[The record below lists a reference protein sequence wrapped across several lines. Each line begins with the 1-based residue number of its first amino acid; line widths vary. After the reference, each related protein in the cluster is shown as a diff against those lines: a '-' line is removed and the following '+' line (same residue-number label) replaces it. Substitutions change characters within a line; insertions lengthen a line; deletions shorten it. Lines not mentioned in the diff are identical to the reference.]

1 MNSKKKVTTGL
12 KKCHQMSSILQ
23 YTELYRDN
31 AELID
36 KGSAPVLNKLRRQA
50 FETLSETASFPAK
63 HTEGFEKTSI
73 EDLFAPDYGINILR
87 KNLPVNLAATFRCDV
102 PRMSTL
108 TGFVV
113 NDAFIP
119 GHDIERKL
127 PEGVIFCSL
136 AKAAEQYPGLVEKHY
151 GRLAPAGDAT
161 VALNNMLVQDGV
173 FIYIPRN
180 VIVERPIQIVNIF
193 SSPIPLMALRRI
205 LVVAEQG
212 AKASILVCDHTND
225 TTQNYLSSQ
234 IIEIFAGPGSDIGFY
249 DMEES
254 SPLTSRYS
262 RLFASQH
269 KDSRLIV
276 DGITLANGKT
286 RNDYTINLDGPNA
299 EAMLGGMAIGSGNQH
314 IDNNSQLTHTAP
326 YCRSNQIFKYILDDE
341 ATGAFEGGINV
352 SHGAIKTQAYQSN
365 RNLLASQG
373 ARMHTKPQLLIF
385 CDDVKCSH
393 GATTGQLDQD
403 ALFYMRQRGIS
414 EKLAKTMLMQAFM
427 ADVIET
433 VEMDGLRQRLHH
445 LVEKHLHGEAA
456 FCSDCSFTGTD
467 HDIAPNPENSNE

>member
-1 MNSKKKVTTGL
+1 
-12 KKCHQMSSILQ
+12 MSSILQ
-23 YTELYRDN
+23 YTELYRNN
-31 AELID
+31 AEVID
-36 KGSAPVLNKLRRQA
+36 SGSAPVINRLRRHA
-50 FETLSETASFPAK
+50 FDTLSATASLPVK
-63 HTEGFEKTSI
+63 RDEGFEKTSI
-73 EDLFAPDYGINILR
+73 EELFAPDYGINILR

-108 TGFVV
+108 NGFVV

-119 GHDIERKL
+119 GNDIDRKL

-136 AKAAEQYPGLVEKHY
+136 AKAARQYPELVEKYY
-151 GRLAPAGDAT
+151 GRLAPESEAT

-180 VIVERPIQIVNIF
+180 VTVERPIQVVNIF
-193 SSPIPLMALRRI
+193 SSPVPLMAFRRM

-262 RLFASQH
+262 RLFASQQQ
-269 KDSRLIV
+269 DSRLLV

-286 RNDYTINLDGPNA
+286 RNDYTITLDGPNA

-314 IDNNSQLTHTAP
+314 IDNNSQLTHTAS
-326 YCRSNQIFKYILDDE
+326 YCSSNQIFKYILDDE

-352 SHGAIKTQAYQSN
+352 CHGAVKTQAYQSN
-365 RNLLASQG
+365 RNLLASNG

-414 EKLAKTMLMQAFM
+414 EKTAKTMLMQAFM
-427 ADVIET
+427 TDVIDM
-433 VEMDGLRQRLHH
+433 VEMEGLRQRLRH
-445 LVEKHLHGEAA
+445 LVEKHLHGESA
-456 FCSDCSFTGTD
+456 FCADCSLTGTD
-467 HDIAPNPENSNE
+467 TDDTVTQEKPDE

>member
-1 MNSKKKVTTGL
+1 
-12 KKCHQMSSILQ
+12 MSSILQ

-173 FIYIPRN
+173 FIYISLVTDNRN
-180 VIVERPIQIVNIF
+180 FCRTW
-193 SSPIPLMALRRI
+193 LRHRF
-205 LVVAEQG
+205 LR
-212 AKASILVCDHTND
+212 H
-225 TTQNYLSSQ
+225 
-234 IIEIFAGPGSDIGFY
+234 
-249 DMEES
+249 
-254 SPLTSRYS
+254 
-262 RLFASQH
+262 
-269 KDSRLIV
+269 
-276 DGITLANGKT
+276 
-286 RNDYTINLDGPNA
+286 
-299 EAMLGGMAIGSGNQH
+299 
-314 IDNNSQLTHTAP
+314 
-326 YCRSNQIFKYILDDE
+326 
-341 ATGAFEGGINV
+341 GGI
-352 SHGAIKTQAYQSN
+352 ITAYVT
-365 RNLLASQG
+365 LLQ
-373 ARMHTKPQLLIF
+373 TF
-385 CDDVKCSH
+385 CKSAAGFQTACRRH
-393 GATTGQLDQD
+393 YPCQ
-403 ALFYMRQRGIS
+403 RQN
-414 EKLAKTMLMQAFM
+414 T
-427 ADVIET
+427 
-433 VEMDGLRQRLHH
+433 
-445 LVEKHLHGEAA
+445 
-456 FCSDCSFTGTD
+456 
-467 HDIAPNPENSNE
+467 